1 SPDMSS
7 PHTDRIELLRSIPYL
22 SVLDK
27 GTLHALVHTARTYQ
41 YPAGAV
47 ILIEGDPCPGLWIV
61 ESGRVKASLLSPS
74 GREHILAI
82 YGPGEAINEM
92 SAFDS
97 ASSAVTLQ
105 TLAETHLLV
114 ISCPV
119 FQKLLDEHP
128 EVAREALKQLAG
140 RSRQLVAMIADLSLR
155 TVTARLAGLLL
166 DSAMHSG
173 DATMTRGQMA
183 ARLGTVREVVSR
195 SLRDLERLGLIR
207 IERDRIVLLKP
218 RELARLA
225 ERE

>member
-1 SPDMSS
+1 MNT
-7 PHTDRIELLRSIPYL
+7 PHADRVELLRQIPYL
-22 SVLDK
+22 SVLDEEA
-27 GTLHALVHTARTYQ
+27 LHALARATRTCH

-47 ILIEGDPCPGLWIV
+47 LLMEGDPCPGLWIV

-74 GREHILAI
+74 GREHILAL
-82 YGPGEAINEM
+82 YGPGEVINEL

-97 ASSAVTLQ
+97 ASSAITLE
-105 TLAETHLLV
+105 TLAETRLVV

-128 EVAREALKQLAG
+128 AVAQAALKRLARYG
-140 RSRQLVAMIADLSLR
+140 RQLVATIADLSLR

-166 DSAMHSG
+166 DSAMQSC
-173 DATMTRGQMA
+173 DATMTRSQMA

-207 IERDRIVLLKP
+207 IERERIILLQP
-218 RELARLA
+218 RELAQLA

>member
-1 SPDMSS
+1 MSTS
-7 PHTDRIELLRSIPYL
+7 HADRVALLRRVPYL
-22 SVLDK
+22 SVLDEE
-27 GTLHALVHTARTYQ
+27 ALYALARATRTCH
-41 YPAGAV
+41 YPAGTV
-47 ILIEGDPCPGLWIV
+47 VLMEGDTCPGLWIV

-82 YGPGEAINEM
+82 YGPGEVVNEL
-92 SAFDS
+92 SAFDNAAS
-97 ASSAVTLQ
+97 AITLQ
-105 TLAETHLLV
+105 TLTETYLAV

-128 EVAREALKQLAG
+128 EVTREALKRLANLG
-140 RSRQLVAMIADLSLR
+140 RQLVATIADLSLR

-166 DSAMHSG
+166 DSATQSC

-183 ARLGTVREVVSR
+183 ARLGTVREVISR

-207 IERDRIVLLKP
+207 IERDRIILLKP
-218 RELARLA
+218 RDLAQLA

>member
-1 SPDMSS
+1 MSTS
-7 PHTDRIELLRSIPYL
+7 HADRIALLQSIPYL
-22 SVLDK
+22 SILDK
-27 GTLHALVHTARTYQ
+27 GTLHALAHAARTCQ

-47 ILIEGDPCPGLWIV
+47 ILVEGDPCPGLWIV

-82 YGPGEAINEM
+82 YGPGEVLNEM

-119 FQKLLDEHP
+119 FQNLLDEHP
-128 EVAREALKQLAG
+128 EVAREALKQLAS
-140 RSRQLVAMIADLSLR
+140 RSRRLVATIADLSLR

-166 DSAMHSG
+166 DSVTGSG
-173 DATMTRGQMA
+173 DATMTRSQMA